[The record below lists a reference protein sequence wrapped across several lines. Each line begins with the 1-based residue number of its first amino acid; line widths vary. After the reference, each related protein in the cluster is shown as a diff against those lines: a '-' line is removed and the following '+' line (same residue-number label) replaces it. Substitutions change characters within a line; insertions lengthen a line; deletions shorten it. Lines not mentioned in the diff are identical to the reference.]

1 MDNMEI
7 NIQMKRHIGVIII
20 SLVTAWVMIVGAL
33 KLNTLYQSNQTQ
45 SMKNSHTTPRLN
57 IALVNEDLGVT
68 LNNEKVNLGQNYTT
82 QAEKAKGNQWFVVSQ
97 GIGNVGLKDGDYQ
110 LMIEIPTNFSEKL
123 MDINN
128 PNPDTAKVTYSV
140 ADSANANVK
149 ATAEKV
155 GQKVVS
161 QLNEQL
167 VNVYFASVL
176 DNLYTAQN
184 NVSTLVTNDS
194 QNVNQ
199 FNSKLTEPVQN
210 FQSIF
215 PVLGSQMESTVDTNT
230 GLQDALIDLGKSA
243 NTVYDAGTAG
253 TTSFT
258 DLLDKHAKN
267 EVTTAQ
273 FYDAIQAMTP
283 DILGD
288 QINSAMESLKDSSQS
303 LKNSISGKEN
313 PSVGDSPVQ
322 MDLNLTLAVKNMQ
335 AGITGMDK
343 VQQKNY
349 QQTNTVIQSVKTLKD
364 NFAAQFAGEVGSE
377 NPEQITLGDLIKYKL
392 KDHEETDPNDNAV
405 AALAN
410 MINERNRE
418 KVKIIQKRID
428 LLPFS
433 TVDLSI
439 IESLKGQAKID
450 RDKSQIDS
458 LLNIETNIHSLK
470 ETIDSYNSSVTDDEL
485 KLMYPS
491 TVGSNSS
498 SNPNKSQQQLTELF
512 KQYQIALQ
520 QNSNDVTVK
529 YRVYT
534 AFTSKTEGIYNS
546 ELANVQNF
554 TNKNDNNEAIMND
567 QDLPE
572 AVNGLLSMPLTEYVN
587 QIGSTLV
594 LNSLG
599 LSEDKPLLMDD
610 GTPFTVDELVQAINE
625 DQVSDNLTKLMTD
638 LNKQNTQLIGDSKV
652 VQTNVQQQA
661 KQLSDLQK
669 MYTDLLKSEKETET
683 LQETFN
689 QMLVTNGE
697 KMTTYLQESE
707 QLKQTSGSEVD
718 KAKATSQTMQA
729 FKKQVSKATDDG
741 ENLNKTVTTV
751 KQDFTTS
758 LKNNNRFSNQFANV
772 LNNAHQ
778 NGVKNE
784 NMLKFLANPVNSDSR
799 TVTVG
804 KQSTFNPFGWLVIL
818 YVVSL
823 FLSFTMR
830 SVDLL
835 SVLDRKKDEQSHFVI
850 RNLVSLFLNILIHFV
865 LGIGFALVV
874 GQQLITDK
882 SEWPIFV
889 LTIILSS
896 ILFGEINNYL
906 ARQFKTIGLGV
917 GLLFML
923 SYIFTAL
930 VGNNMQVQ
938 DNLLQASLVVN
949 PIAFINR
956 VMVAVISNYDYLAML
971 VRLGVVG
978 AFVFGINLLIYHF
991 DWALISS
998 RVVFWRKPH
1007 EES

>member
-1 MDNMEI
+1 
-7 NIQMKRHIGVIII
+7 MKRHIGVIII
-20 SLVTAWVMIVGAL
+20 SLLTAWVMIVGAL

-45 SMKNSHTTPRLN
+45 SIKNSHTTPHLN

-123 MDINN
+123 LDINN

-140 ADSANANVK
+140 ADSANANVR

-194 QNVNQ
+194 QNIDQ

-215 PVLGSQMESTVDTNT
+215 PVLGLQMESTVNTNT
-230 GLQDALIDLGKSA
+230 GLQDALTDLGKSA
-243 NTVYDAGTAG
+243 KTVYDAGTAG
-253 TTSFT
+253 TESFT
-258 DLLDKHAKN
+258 DLLDKHANNKI
-267 EVTTAQ
+267 TTAQ

-288 QINSAMESLKDSSQS
+288 QINSAMESLQDSSQS

-313 PSVGDSPVQ
+313 LSEGDSPVQ
-322 MDLNLTLAVKNMQ
+322 ADLNLTLAVKNMQ

-364 NFAAQFAGEVGSE
+364 NFAAQVAAQIGSE

-392 KDHEETDPNDNAV
+392 EGHEETNLNDNAV

-410 MINERNRE
+410 MINERNRK

-433 TVDLSI
+433 TVDSPI
-439 IESLKGQAKID
+439 IENLKGQAKID

-458 LLNIETNIHSLK
+458 LLNIETSIHSLK
-470 ETIDSYNSSVTDDEL
+470 ETIDSYNSSVTDNEL

-491 TVGSNSS
+491 ITESNSS
-498 SNPNKSQQQLTELF
+498 SKPNKSKQQLTELF
-512 KQYQIALQ
+512 KQYQMALQ
-520 QNSNDVTVK
+520 QNSNDITLK
-529 YRVYT
+529 YRAYT

-554 TNKNDNNEAIMND
+554 TNKNDENEAIMND

-652 VQTNVQQQA
+652 VQMNVQQQA

-669 MYTDLLKSEKETET
+669 IYTRLLENEKETQT

-697 KMTTYLQESE
+697 KLTTYLQESE
-707 QLKQTSGSEVD
+707 ELKQTSGSEVD

-906 ARQFKTIGLGV
+906 ARQFKIIGLGV